1 MGPQVGLV
9 GYPGLRTVKKKGLQA
24 GTVPTAALGADD
36 PSYQADIC
44 SWESQGPAARWSCP
58 AFQTGHREDAVLP
71 KFAQQGSGMVGLAP
85 RSWSIKGS
93 FCTLT
98 PSQGCPGQR
107 MALQDTALQAGL
119 WAGRERG
126 RRATPLWV
134 LSPLAVSTAR
144 RGLTSC
150 CGCHLLWQQARA
162 VTVSAIAM
170 ETVSQGST

>member
-1 MGPQVGLV
+1 MIPHTKQTSV
-9 GYPGLRTVKKKGLQA
+9 PGRVRGLQ
-24 GTVPTAALGADD
+24 LG
-36 PSYQADIC
+36 
-44 SWESQGPAARWSCP
+44 GPAQPSRQGTERTQSCP
-58 AFQTGHREDAVLP
+58 SLHSKAVAWSGLLP
-71 KFAQQGSGMVGLAP
+71 GPGPSRAP
-85 RSWSIKGS
+85 SAHSH
-93 FCTLT
+93 

-107 MALQDTALQAGL
+107 MALQNTALQAGL